1 MARIPEAELERLKR
15 EISVERLAESRGVKL
30 KRHGKDLLGLC
41 PFHDDKEPSLV
52 ISPKT
57 NLWHCLGAC
66 QAGGSAVDWV
76 MRDRDVSFRHAV
88 ELLRADVPE
97 PSSTVAAPE
106 RGRPSL
112 PPPVEANAEDAE
124 LLRRVVGFYHEAL
137 KESPEAL
144 KYLASRGLDHPEAVD
159 HFQLGYANRTL
170 GYRLPRSD
178 VKAGREIR
186 GRLQGVGILRQSGHE
201 HFNGSLVI
209 PVLDARGEV
218 VEIYGRKVQQSL
230 RKGTP
235 LHLYLPG
242 PHAGVFN
249 GDALRASKEIILCE
263 SLVDALT
270 FWCAGFRNVTAAY
283 GVGGFTAEML
293 EAFVAHNIERVLIA
307 FDRDKAGDEGAAK
320 VAEQLLAA
328 GIEAYRVQFPRR
340 MDANEYAQSVQPA
353 AKSLDLLLRRAEWM
367 GVGEA
372 PAERVPLAA
381 VEAVVEVSPA
391 AEPDEE
397 AAKGEEQR
405 ALPLAAS
412 ATPQA
417 AEVADVEDEPPTSS
431 ALPAPPAPS
440 LPVVVSDHEVTVT
453 FGDRQYRVRGLAKNL
468 SYDVLKIN
476 LLATRGEGFHVDTL
490 DLYSARQRNAFV
502 KQSALELAIE
512 PRIAKRDVGR
522 VLLALEKLQDEQI
535 KQTLEPE
542 KDARPTMTPAE
553 RAEAEALLEAPDLLD
568 RITEDFRRC
577 GMVGEASNTLL
588 GYLAAVSRKLSRPLA
603 VVVQSSSAAGKS
615 ALMDAVLALMPEEE
629 RVQYSAMTGQSLFYM
644 GETELKHKILAI
656 AEEEGAERASYA
668 LKLLQSEGELTIA
681 STGKD
686 PASGK
691 LVTHEYRVEGPVMI
705 FLTTTA
711 IDVDEELLNRCLVLS
726 VDEARAQTR
735 AIHAAQRERRT
746 LAGLVAG
753 VERATVVALHQNAQR
768 LLQPLAVVN
777 PYAPRLTFGD
787 TMTRTRRDHEK
798 YLTLID
804 TIALLHQRQRDL
816 KTAAIAGAAGEQEV
830 EYIEVAIADIAAAND
845 LAHEVL
851 GRTLDELPPQ
861 TRRLLALIERFVIEG
876 CEREGL
882 DHVDY
887 RFSRRA
893 LREATGQADTQLR
906 LHLSRLVDL
915 EYLFV
920 HQGSRGRSYLYELV
934 HAPSADDQRGL
945 PGLIDVASLGYDEK
959 NAGIGND
966 LAGARDIPRGKV
978 ADFSGHPQPAV
989 STDVSDP
996 LRGVRGVRGG
1006 HSKGPKNNAPSYVDP
1021 SRTLAAGDV
1030 SISDA

>member
-15 EISVERLAESRGVKL
+15 EISVERLAESRGVAL

-41 PFHDDKEPSLV
+41 PFHDDREPSLV

-66 QAGGSAVDWV
+66 QVGGSVIDWV
-76 MRDRDVSFRHAV
+76 MRDRGVSFRHAV
-88 ELLRADVPE
+88 ELLRADLPAMT
-97 PSSTVAAPE
+97 STAPATSEAVAA
-106 RGRPSL
+106 
-112 PPPVEANAEDAE
+112 AAEDAE
-124 LLRRVVGFYHEAL
+124 LLHQVAGYYHEAL

-144 KYLASRGLDHPEAVD
+144 SYLASRGLDDPEVIE
-159 HFQLGYANRTL
+159 HFQLGFANRTL
-170 GYRLPRSD
+170 GYRLPGKAT
-178 VKAGREIR
+178 KAGREIR
-186 GRLQGVGILRQSGHE
+186 GRLQEVGILRWSGHE

-209 PVLDARGEV
+209 PVTGAAGQV
-218 VEIYGRKVQQSL
+218 VEMYGRKVGERL

-242 PHAGVFN
+242 PHAGIFN
-249 GDALRASKEIILCE
+249 LAALHAAQEVILCE
-263 SLVDALT
+263 SLIDALT
-270 FWCAGFRNVTAAY
+270 FWCAGYRNVTSAFGAS
-283 GVGGFTAEML
+283 GFTAEML
-293 EAFVAHNIERVLIA
+293 EAFETHGTARVLIA
-307 FDRDKAGDEGAAK
+307 FDRDQAGDEGAAK

-340 MDANEYAQSVQPA
+340 MDANAYAQSVQPA
-353 AKSLDLLLRRAEWM
+353 AKSLDVLLRRAQWLGE
-367 GVGEA
+367 GEA
-372 PAERVPLAA
+372 PAERAPLAMS
-381 VEAVVEVSPA
+381 EPVVER
-391 AEPDEE
+391 AEPEPE
-397 AAKGEEQR
+397 AAKREEQPD
-405 ALPLAAS
+405 LPLAAS
-412 ATPQA
+412 A
-417 AEVADVEDEPPTSS
+417 SS
-431 ALPAPPAPS
+431 LPAPAASSVPIE
-440 LPVVVSDHEVTVT
+440 VNEHEVTVT
-453 FGDRQYRVRGLAKNL
+453 QGDRHYRVRGLAKNL

-476 LLATRGEGFHVDTL
+476 LLASRGAAGEAGFHVDTL
-490 DLYSARQRNAFV
+490 DLYSARQRGAFV
-502 KQSALELAIE
+502 KQAALELGLE
-512 PRIAKRDVGR
+512 PRIAKGDVGR
-522 VLLALEKLQDEQI
+522 VLLALEQLQDEQI
-535 KQTLEPE
+535 RQALEPQV
-542 KDARPTMTPAE
+542 DATPTMTPAE
-553 RAEAEALLEAPDLLD
+553 RAEAEALLEDPRLLE
-568 RITEDFRRC
+568 RIGEDFGRC
-577 GMVGEASNTLL
+577 GVVGEASNTLL
-588 GYLAAVSRKLSRPLA
+588 GYLAAVSRKLTRPLA

-686 PASGK
+686 PTSGK

-711 IDVDEELLNRCLVLS
+711 IDIDEELLNRCLVLT

-753 VERATVVALHQNAQR
+753 EERTAVVKLHQNAQR
-768 LLQPLAVVN
+768 LLRPLAVVN
-777 PYAPRLTFGD
+777 PYAPQLTFGD
-787 TMTRTRRDHEK
+787 AMTRTRRDHEK

-804 TIALLHQRQRDL
+804 TIALLHQRQRDV
-816 KTAAIAGAAGEQEV
+816 KTATITGGHEV
-830 EYIEVAIADIAAAND
+830 EYIEVQVADIEAANH

-861 TRRLLALIERFVIEG
+861 TRRLLEKIERFVMDG

-882 DHVDY
+882 DHVDF
-887 RFSRRA
+887 RFSRRT
-893 LREATGQADTQLR
+893 LREATRQADTQLR

-945 PGLIDVASLGYDEK
+945 PGLIDAASLAYDEK
-959 NAGIGND
+959 NAGSGKD
-966 LAGARDIPRGKV
+966 LAGAWRAPRGDIAPLV
-978 ADFSGHPQPAV
+978 GGPQPAV
-989 STDVSDP
+989 STGVSGQP
-996 LRGVRGVRGG
+996 RGVRGG
-1006 HSKGPKNNAPSYVDP
+1006 FEKSLIWASKNSASYVP
-1021 SRTLAAGDV
+1021 ARRTRAATSSATGEP
-1030 SISDA
+1030 DAARP